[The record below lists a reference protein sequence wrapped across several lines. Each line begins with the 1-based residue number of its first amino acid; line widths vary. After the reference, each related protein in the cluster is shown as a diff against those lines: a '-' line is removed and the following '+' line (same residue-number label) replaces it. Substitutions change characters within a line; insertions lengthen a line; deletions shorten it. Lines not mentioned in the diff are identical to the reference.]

1 MQPLISYDTMYFCA
15 LLIALMVASM
25 WAIYETVQWFK
36 RRREVIRAPQPRCVA
51 GGPRE
56 FVGRP

>member
-1 MQPLISYDTMYFCA
+1 MKPMIPYDLMYLGA

-25 WAIYETVQWFK
+25 WAVYETVQWV
-36 RRREVIRAPQPRCVA
+36 RRRRQVIRAPQARCVA

-56 FVGRP
+56 FVGR